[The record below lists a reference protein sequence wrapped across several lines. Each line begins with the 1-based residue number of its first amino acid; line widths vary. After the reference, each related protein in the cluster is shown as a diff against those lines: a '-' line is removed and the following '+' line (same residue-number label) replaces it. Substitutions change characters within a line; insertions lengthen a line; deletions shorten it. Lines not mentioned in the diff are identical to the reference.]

1 MSMTEMQSVTETA
14 AKERDV
20 TDLVLEDILTGVL
33 PAGTWLKQIDLE
45 KRYDCTRPEVRR
57 ALDRLSQ
64 KRLVEHVPN
73 RGYHVYQPD
82 GRRAQ
87 EVSDI
92 RVILETAVA
101 GLMVERATAESIARL
116 RQLASHFDRMTMVGT
131 VLEHYEA
138 NLAFHRE
145 LLLLSGNN
153 ELVDLVS
160 EIRQRTSSAPVSQ
173 WRTRA
178 RVERSAREHHMMVDA
193 LEARDVAS
201 LKHLIEAHIRQT
213 GDTALAES
221 AARQA

>member
-1 MSMTEMQSVTETA
+1 MSDVQERTAETNEIAVT
-14 AKERDV
+14 RDV
-20 TDLVLEDILTGVL
+20 TDFILQDILTGAL
-33 PAGTWLKQIDLE
+33 PPGTWLKQVDLE
-45 KRYDCTRPEVRR
+45 RRYGCTRPEVRR

-73 RGYHVYQPD
+73 RGYHVFEPD

-101 GLMVERATAESIARL
+101 DTIISRASAESITRL
-116 RQLASHFDRMTMVGT
+116 RRLARHFDEMTLTGT
-131 VLEHYEA
+131 VLELYEA

-145 LLLLSGNN
+145 LLTLGGNQ
-153 ELVDLVS
+153 ELVDLVT

-178 RVERSAREHHMMVDA
+178 RIEQSGREHHMMIDA
-193 LEARDVAS
+193 
-201 LKHLIEAHIRQT
+201 IEKRSPADFKRLVELHIRQP
-213 GDTALAES
+213 
-221 AARQA
+221 

>member
-1 MSMTEMQSVTETA
+1 MTEMQDVSETA

-73 RGYHVYQPD
+73 RGYHVYLPD

-101 GLMVERATAESIARL
+101 GLMVERATPESIAKL
-116 RQLASHFDRMTMVGT
+116 RQLARHFDQMTMVGT

-193 LEARDVAS
+193 LEARDVAG
-201 LKHLIEAHIRQT
+201 LKRLIEAHIRQT
-213 GDTALAES
+213 GDVANAKSTV
-221 AARQA
+221 RQA

>member
-1 MSMTEMQSVTETA
+1 MTQMQSVTDTS

-73 RGYHVYQPD
+73 RGYHVYQPE

-87 EVSDI
+87 EISDI

-101 GLMVERATAESIARL
+101 DLMVENATPESIARL
-116 RQLASHFDRMTMVGT
+116 RQLAQHFDRMTMEGT

-145 LLLLSGNN
+145 LLLLAGNT
-153 ELVDLVS
+153 ELVEVVS

-178 RVERSAREHHMMVDA
+178 RVERSAREHHMMIDA
-193 LEARDVAS
+193 LEARDVAG
-201 LKHLIEAHIRQT
+201 LKRLIEAHIRQT
-213 GDTALAES
+213 GDAAPTES
-221 AARQA
+221 AVRLA